1 MAIRSVASEKHL
13 QFPDIELTT
22 GGVASSSLLLIMKRL
37 LPWIASLV
45 LLALVVAPLGAATST
60 APAPSTTR
68 DKSPVAPYAEVIAT
82 ITGVAIS
89 PLLGTGALGV
99 YEAWKAETPEEE
111 AALPWYAKA
120 SFFIPAL
127 LIVGVCAAKDSF
139 GAVVPPGL
147 KKPLDVLET
156 IENKASGLVAAG
168 AVVPFTMASL
178 SKMIVASG
186 PAAVQAGD
194 AMLHTGTATIAVGA
208 IDWSWLL
215 NILTVP
221 LGIAVFAVV
230 WLASH
235 AINALILLSPW
246 GAIDA
251 VLKGARTALL
261 GLITVTAM
269 LNPWVSVALS
279 AVVILIAYL
288 VAGWAFRLT
297 IFGTIF
303 SWDFLTFRK
312 SRFHVAEKG
321 ENLLFSS
328 NTLTKQGVPM
338 RTYGRLRHE
347 PENGKLVFRY
357 RPWLFLP
364 ERSTDVKL
372 AAPAVGEGLFISS
385 IEDGEETA
393 FVLPPR
399 YRGHEA
405 EVARAYAIEGEIR
418 PVGLLKAWSA
428 LKELFGGGSARTQV
442 V

>member
-1 MAIRSVASEKHL
+1 
-13 QFPDIELTT
+13 
-22 GGVASSSLLLIMKRL
+22 MKRL
-37 LPWIASLV
+37 LPWTACAV
-45 LLALVVAPLGAATST
+45 LLAFVMAPLVAATAAAT
-60 APAPSTTR
+60 AAPTAAAPAPAVN
-68 DKSPVAPYAEVIAT
+68 DKSPIAPYAKAIAT
-82 ITGVAIS
+82 VTGIAIS
-89 PLLGTGALGV
+89 PLLGTGALGA
-99 YEAWKAETPEEE
+99 YEAWKAETPEQE
-111 AALPWYAKA
+111 AALPWYAQA
-120 SFFIPAL
+120 TFFLPAL

-139 GAVVPPGL
+139 GAAIPPGL

-178 SKMIVASG
+178 SKMIVAST
-186 PAAVQAGD
+186 PTMPAGD
-194 AMLHTGTATIAVGA
+194 AMLHAGTATIAVGA

-215 NILTVP
+215 NLLTVP
-221 LGIAVFAVV
+221 IGVAVFAVV

-251 VLKGARTALL
+251 ALKTARTALL
-261 GLITVTAM
+261 GLITITAM
-269 LNPWVSVALS
+269 INPWISAALS
-279 AVVILIAYL
+279 LVVILIAYL

-312 SRFHVAEKG
+312 HRFHVAEKG
-321 ENLLFSS
+321 ENKLFSS

-357 RPWLFLP
+357 HPWLVLP
-364 ERSTDVKL
+364 ERATDVKL

-405 EVARAYAIEGEIR
+405 EVARAYAIEGGVR
-418 PVGLLKAWSA
+418 PVGLLKAWGA

-442 V
+442 T

>member
-1 MAIRSVASEKHL
+1 MLDAITHL
-13 QFPDIELTT
+13 TP
-22 GGVASSSLLLIMKRL
+22 MKRL
-37 LPWIASLV
+37 SSWIACA
-45 LLALVVAPLGAATST
+45 LLIVMATVPLRAAETSPS
-60 APAPSTTR
+60 PAAE
-68 DKSPVAPYAEVIAT
+68 DKSPVAPYAKAVAT

-99 YEAWKAETPEEE
+99 YEAIQAETPEQK
-111 AALPWYAKA
+111 AALPWYAQWT
-120 SFFIPAL
+120 FFLPAL
-127 LIVGVCAAKDSF
+127 AIVGICAAKDSL

-168 AVVPFTMASL
+168 AVVPFTMTSL
-178 SKMIVASG
+178 SKMIVASAQSA
-186 PAAVQAGD
+186 PAGD
-194 AMLHTGTATIAVGA
+194 ALLHSGTATVAVGA

-215 NILTVP
+215 SILTVP
-221 LGIAVFAVV
+221 LGIAVFAIV

-251 VLKGARTALL
+251 VLKSARTGLL
-261 GLITVTAM
+261 GLITITAM
-269 LNPWVSVALS
+269 LNPWISAALS
-279 AVVILIAYL
+279 LVVILIAYL

-297 IFGTIF
+297 VFGAIF

-312 SRFHVAEKG
+312 NRYQVSEKG

-328 NTLTKQGVPM
+328 NSLAKQGVPM
-338 RTYGRLRHE
+338 RTYGRLSHE

-357 RPWLFLP
+357 RPWLVLP
-364 ERSTDVKL
+364 ERTADLKL
-372 AAPAVGEGLFISS
+372 SAAAVGKGLFISS
-385 IEDGEETA
+385 IQDGESTA

-399 YRGHEA
+399 YRGHEDA
-405 EVARAYAIEGEIR
+405 FVLAYVIEGGVR
-418 PVGLLKAWSA
+418 DAGLLKAWSA

-442 V
+442 A

>member
-1 MAIRSVASEKHL
+1 
-13 QFPDIELTT
+13 
-22 GGVASSSLLLIMKRL
+22 MKRF
-37 LPWIASLV
+37 LPWVACV
-45 LLALVVAPLGAATST
+45 ALLAFVAAPLRAASAA
-60 APAPSTTR
+60 APAAPAAQSAPAAAPAAN
-68 DKSPVAPYAEVIAT
+68 DKSPVAPYAKAVAT
-82 ITGVAIS
+82 VTGVAIS

-99 YEAWKAETPEEE
+99 YEAWKAETPEQK

-139 GAVVPPGL
+139 GAVVPPGW

-178 SKMIVASG
+178 SKMIVASA
-186 PAAVQAGD
+186 PAVPDGD

-221 LGIAVFAVV
+221 VGVAVFAVV

-261 GLITVTAM
+261 GLITITAM
-269 LNPWVSVALS
+269 LDPWISVALS
-279 AVVILIAYL
+279 AIVILVAYL

-312 SRFHVAEKG
+312 SRFKVVEKG

-328 NTLTKQGVPM
+328 NTLTQQGVPM

-357 RPWLFLP
+357 RPWLVLP
-364 ERSTDVKL
+364 ERSADVKL
-372 AAPAVGEGLFISS
+372 AAPSVGEGLFISS

-405 EVARAYAIEGEIR
+405 EVARAYAIEGGVR

-428 LKELFGGGSARTQV
+428 LRELFGGGSARTQV

>member
-1 MAIRSVASEKHL
+1 
-13 QFPDIELTT
+13 
-22 GGVASSSLLLIMKRL
+22 MKRL
-37 LPWIASLV
+37 LPWIAYAT
-45 LLALVVAPLGAATST
+45 LLAFVVAPLWAAAAAATST
-60 APAPSTTR
+60 APTPAASAPAAKD
-68 DKSPVAPYAEVIAT
+68 DKSPVAPYAKAVAT
-82 ITGVAIS
+82 VTGIAIS

-99 YEAWKAETPEEE
+99 YEAWQAETPEQK

-168 AVVPFTMASL
+168 AVVPFTMASV
-178 SKMIVASG
+178 SKMIVASA
-186 PAAVQAGD
+186 PAVPAGD

-215 NILTVP
+215 NLLTVP
-221 LGIAVFAVV
+221 LGVAVFGVV

-251 VLKGARTALL
+251 ALKGARTALL
-261 GLITVTAM
+261 GLITITAT
-269 LNPWVSVALS
+269 LNPWISAALS
-279 AVVILIAYL
+279 LVVILVAYL

-297 IFGTIF
+297 VFGAIF
-303 SWDFLTFRK
+303 SWDFLSFRK
-312 SRFHVAEKG
+312 NRFRVAEKG
-321 ENLLFSS
+321 DNLLFSS
-328 NTLTKQGVPM
+328 NALTSRGVPM

-347 PENGKLVFRY
+347 PENGKCVFRY
-357 RPWLFLP
+357 RPWLVLP
-364 ERSTDVKL
+364 ERAVDVRFTT
-372 AAPAVGEGLFISS
+372 PAVGEGLFISS

-405 EVARAYAIEGEIR
+405 EVARAYALEGGVR
-418 PVGLLKAWSA
+418 PVGLLKAWGA